1 MPSQSSTTILLISG
15 ARGAKDA
22 GEQSPLAFLA
32 VVVTVTSCGV
42 GCCACVCAG
51 EVAGASDVVAVV
63 GSAELE
69 LELELEL
76 DCATASENWG
86 SLGLAELSASSAQD
100 TSAMLSGN
108 ATAQASVRERTDFRG
123 IGMS

>member
-1 MPSQSSTTILLISG
+1 MLISG

-22 GEQSPLAFLA
+22 GEQSPFACLA
-32 VVVTVTSCGV
+32 VVVTVTSCGM

-63 GSAELE
+63 GSGELVALE

-108 ATAQASVRERTDFRG
+108 AAAQASVRERTDFRG

>member
-1 MPSQSSTTILLISG
+1 M
-15 ARGAKDA
+15 GAKDA
-22 GEQSPLAFLA
+22 GEQSPLDCLA

-51 EVAGASDVVAVV
+51 EVAGASVVVAVV
-63 GSAELE
+63 GSAELVALE

-86 SLGLAELSASSAQD
+86 SLGSAELSASLAQD

-108 ATAQASVRERTDFRG
+108 AAAHANVRERTDFRG
-123 IGMS
+123 TGMS

>member
-1 MPSQSSTTILLISG
+1 M
-15 ARGAKDA
+15 GAKDA
-22 GEQSPLAFLA
+22 GEQSPLACLA

-69 LELELEL
+69 LELEL

-108 ATAQASVRERTDFRG
+108 AAAQASVRERTDFRG